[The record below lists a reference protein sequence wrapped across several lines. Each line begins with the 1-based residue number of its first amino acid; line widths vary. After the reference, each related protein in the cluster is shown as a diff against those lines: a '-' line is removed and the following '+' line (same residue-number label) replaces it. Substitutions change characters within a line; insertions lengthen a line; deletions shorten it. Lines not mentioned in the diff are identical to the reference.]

1 MYDPLEKARQVAEVV
16 CKDGKRKYH
25 RFRPAPFYG
34 GIATA
39 DCVGC
44 CLGCAFCWS
53 WRQVAKPEAYGK
65 FYSPEEV
72 AHNLTGIARKK
83 RFGQVRIS
91 GNEPTICRVHLL
103 QVLNLIPSDLH
114 FILET
119 NGILIGADPSYATDL
134 ARFPNLHVRVS
145 LKGTNEEEFAR
156 LTGAVPKAFRLQLTA
171 LSHLVQAGVE
181 VRSAVMVRFSP
192 SDNVAALRERL
203 TTIYPDF
210 ADFEVGELVLY
221 GGVKERLEQAGI
233 AYWTAYEPRSTPP
246 AHISSHTVILPPY
259 QPVYLIVDNQTL
271 PTTTRICARN

>member
-1 MYDPLEKARQVAEVV
+1 MYDPVEKARQVAEVV

-53 WRQVAKPEAYGK
+53 WRQVAKPDAYGK

-72 AHNLTGIARKK
+72 AHNLISIARKK

-91 GNEPTICRVHLL
+91 GNEPTICRAHLI
-103 QVLNLIPSDLH
+103 QVLGLIPSDLH

-119 NGILIGADPSYATDL
+119 NGILIGADQSYATDL

-156 LTGAVPKAFRLQLTA
+156 LTGARPEAFQLQLEA
-171 LSHLVQAGVE
+171 LTHLTQAGVE
-181 VRSAVMVRFSP
+181 SHPAVMVSFSP
-192 SDNVAALRERL
+192 PSNIATLRERL
-203 TTIYPDF
+203 AAIHPDF
-210 ADFEVGELVLY
+210 ADFEVEELVLY
-221 GGVKERLEQAGI
+221 GGVKERLERAGL
-233 AYWTAYEPRSTPP
+233 AYRTAFEPRATPP
-246 AHISSHTVILPPY
+246 SQI
-259 QPVYLIVDNQTL
+259 
-271 PTTTRICARN
+271 

>member
-1 MYDPLEKARQVAEVV
+1 MYDPVEKARQVAEVV

-53 WRQVAKPEAYGK
+53 WRQVAYGK

-72 AHNLTGIARKK
+72 AHNLLSIARKK

-91 GNEPTICRVHLL
+91 GNEPTICRAHLL
-103 QVLNLIPSDLH
+103 QVLSLIPSDLH

-119 NGILIGADPSYATDL
+119 NGILIGADQSYATDL

-156 LTGAVPKAFRLQLTA
+156 LTGARPEAFQLQLEA
-171 LSHLVQAGVE
+171 LTHLTQAGVE
-181 VRSAVMVRFSP
+181 AHPAVMVSFSP
-192 SDNVAALRERL
+192 PSNIATLRERL
-203 TTIYPDF
+203 AAIHPDF
-210 ADFEVGELVLY
+210 ADFEVEELVLY
-221 GGVKERLEQAGI
+221 SGVKERLERAGL
-233 AYWTAYEPRSTPP
+233 AYRTAYEPASTPP
-246 AHISSHTVILPPY
+246 AQI
-259 QPVYLIVDNQTL
+259 
-271 PTTTRICARN
+271 

>member
-53 WRQVAKPEAYGK
+53 WRQVAKPEDYGK

-72 AHNLTGIARKK
+72 AHSLTGIARKK

-91 GNEPTICRVHLL
+91 GNEPTICRTHLL
-103 QVLNLIPSDLH
+103 LVLSLIPSDLQ

-145 LKGTNEEEFAR
+145 LKGTNEDQFAR
-156 LTGAVPKAFRLQLTA
+156 LTGAIPEAFRLQLTA

-181 VRSAVMVRFSP
+181 VHPALMVSFSP
-192 SDNVAALRERL
+192 PDNLTALRERL
-203 TTIYPDF
+203 AAIHPDF
-210 ADFEVGELVLY
+210 ADFEVEELVLY

-233 AYWTAYEPRSTPP
+233 ASHTGYEPASTPQ
-246 AHISSHTVILPPY
+246 AQI
-259 QPVYLIVDNQTL
+259 
-271 PTTTRICARN
+271 